1 MGKKASAVGGVAWRA
16 MTRFVTDECPL
27 MAAAISYYT
36 IFAMPPLLALLA
48 LMAGKFLGPAQLQ
61 TLILDQV
68 TSLVGVQSAGQIVEV
83 VQNVAQPNLS
93 GPAAIVGLIAVTF
106 GATSAFVQLQRAL
119 NAVWGVAPD
128 PRRSDVYTFM
138 VKRAIS
144 LLMILAVG
152 VLILFLVTVSTLL
165 SVFHLALRYYAPP
178 ALATGALPLADAV
191 VSLVVVS
198 ALFTV
203 VLRTV
208 PDAAIKW
215 RDALAGGVFT
225 GVLFTAGKTAI
236 GYYLGR
242 SDLASVYGAAGSL
255 AVALL
260 WVYYSA
266 AILLLGAGFTREWA
280 GRDGSSVKPQHG
292 AVRVEW
298 RVRPVDP
305 QATGSPV
312 ETEASSGG
320 RPG

>member
-1 MGKKASAVGGVAWRA
+1 MAWKV
-16 MTRFVTDECPL
+16 MTRFVADECPL
-27 MAAAISYYT
+27 RAAAISYYT

-61 TLILDQV
+61 TLILEQV
-68 TSLVGVQSAGQIVEV
+68 TSLVGVRSAGQIVSVVQEV
-83 VQNVAQPNLS
+83 VRPNLS
-93 GPAAIVGLIAVTF
+93 GPVAILGLVAVTF

-128 PRRSDVYTFM
+128 PRRGDVHTFM
-138 VKRAIS
+138 VKRAVS

-165 SVFHLALRYYAPP
+165 SAFHEAIQYYAPP
-178 ALATGALPLADAV
+178 ALATGSLPVADAL
-191 VSLVVVS
+191 VSLAVVTG
-198 ALFTV
+198 LFAA

-215 RDALAGGVFT
+215 RDAMVGGVFT

-242 SDLASVYGAAGSL
+242 SDPASVYGAAGSL

-266 AILLLGAGFTREWA
+266 AILLLGAEFTRAWA
-280 GRDGSSVKPQHG
+280 GRGGSSVEPGRG

-298 RVRPVDP
+298 RVRPLDP
-305 QATGSPV
+305 PAP
-312 ETEASSGG
+312 
-320 RPG
+320 

>member
-1 MGKKASAVGGVAWRA
+1 MQMRRKASAVGDLAGKV
-16 MTRFVTDECPL
+16 VTSFLTHECPR

-61 TLILDQV
+61 TLILEQV
-68 TSLVGVQSAGQIVEV
+68 TSLIGIRSAGQIVEV
-83 VQNVAQPNLS
+83 VQEVAQPNLS
-93 GPAAIVGLIAVTF
+93 GPAAILGLVALTF
-106 GATSAFVQLQRAL
+106 GATSAFVELQRAL

-128 PRRSDVYTFM
+128 PRRGNVYTFM
-138 VKRAIS
+138 VKRAVS

-152 VLILFLVTVSTLL
+152 LLILFLVTVSTLL
-165 SVFHLALRYYAPP
+165 SAFHEALQYYAPP
-178 ALATGALPLADAV
+178 ALATGTLPLADAV
-191 VSLVVVS
+191 VSLAVVTG
-198 ALFTV
+198 LFTA

-208 PDAAIKW
+208 PDATIRW
-215 RDALAGGVFT
+215 RDALAGGAFT
-225 GVLFTAGKTAI
+225 GVLFTVGKMAI

-266 AILLLGAGFTREWA
+266 GILLLGASFTRVWA
-280 GRDGSSVKPQHG
+280 GRDGSSVEPQRG
-292 AVRVEW
+292 AVRMEW

-305 QATGSPV
+305 QARSLS
-312 ETEASSGG
+312 E
-320 RPG
+320 

>member
-1 MGKKASAVGGVAWRA
+1 MRKKASAVGGMAWKVV
-16 MTRFVTDECPL
+16 TRFVSDECPL
-27 MAAAISYYT
+27 RAAAISYYT

-48 LMAGKFLGPAQLQ
+48 LMAGRFLGPAQLR

-68 TSLVGVQSAGQIVEV
+68 TSLIGVQSAGEIVEV

-93 GPAAIVGLIAVTF
+93 GPVAIVGLIAVVF

-128 PRRSDVYTFM
+128 PRRGDVHTFL

-266 AILLLGAGFTREWA
+266 AILLLGAEFTRAWA
-280 GRDGSSVKPQHG
+280 GRDGSSVEPQRG

-298 RVRPVDP
+298 RVRPMDP
-305 QATGSPV
+305 EDPEV
-312 ETEASSGG
+312 L
-320 RPG
+320 

>member
-1 MGKKASAVGGVAWRA
+1 
-16 MTRFVTDECPL
+16 E
-27 MAAAISYYT
+27 
-36 IFAMPPLLALLA
+36 
-48 LMAGKFLGPAQLQ
+48 
-61 TLILDQV
+61 
-68 TSLVGVQSAGQIVEV
+68 
-83 VQNVAQPNLS
+83 
-93 GPAAIVGLIAVTF
+93 
-106 GATSAFVQLQRAL
+106 LQRAL

-128 PRRSDVYTFM
+128 PRRGNAYTFM
-138 VKRAIS
+138 VKRAVS

-165 SVFHLALRYYAPP
+165 SAFQEALQYYAPP
-178 ALATGALPLADAV
+178 ALAAGTLPLADAL
-191 VSLVVVS
+191 VSLAVVTG
-198 ALFTV
+198 LFTA

-208 PDAAIKW
+208 PDATIKW
-215 RDALAGGVFT
+215 RDALAAGVFT
-225 GVLFTAGKTAI
+225 GVLFTIGKMAI

-266 AILLLGAGFTREWA
+266 AILLLGAEFTRVWA
-280 GRDGSSVKPQHG
+280 GRDGSSVEPEHG

-298 RVRPVDP
+298 RVRPVEP
-305 QATGSPV
+305 EAPSGSLG

>member
-1 MGKKASAVGGVAWRA
+1 
-16 MTRFVTDECPL
+16 
-27 MAAAISYYT
+27 
-36 IFAMPPLLALLA
+36 MPPLLALLA
-48 LMAGKFLGPAQLQ
+48 LMAAKFLGPAQLQ
-61 TLILDQV
+61 TLILEQV

-83 VQNVAQPNLS
+83 VQEVARPNLS
-93 GPAAIVGLIAVTF
+93 GPAAILGLVAVTF

-128 PRRSDVYTFM
+128 PRRGDVYTFM
-138 VKRAIS
+138 VKRAVS

-165 SVFHLALRYYAPP
+165 SAFHQALQYFAPP
-178 ALATGALPLADAV
+178 ALATGTLPLADAM
-191 VSLVVVS
+191 VSLAVVTG
-198 ALFTV
+198 LFTA

-208 PDAAIKW
+208 PDATIKW

-242 SDLASVYGAAGSL
+242 SDLASVYGAVGSL

-266 AILLLGAGFTREWA
+266 AILLLGAEFTRVWA
-280 GRDGSSVKPQHG
+280 GRDGSSVEPERG
-292 AVRVEW
+292 AVRVAW

-305 QATGSPV
+305 QASAALYPQVGQSHVTSPPAKR
-312 ETEASSGG
+312 TRGT
-320 RPG
+320 